1 MILTELFDQAAP
13 HEMNGTS
20 GKFEINGKSYT
31 IDIVSPDEPGVY
43 EVSFHLTRDKPT
55 DGKHEVYGITKTGD
69 EIAVFSTVI
78 NIIKEFVAK
87 TQIKELIFAASAKE
101 PSRVRLYDRLV
112 RRLGLGWR
120 LDITMD
126 SMNKVYI
133 LVNPNYKPPEPQAT
147 QDHPD
152 VPF

>member
-1 MILTELFDQAAP
+1 MILTELFDQAVP

-43 EVSFHLTRDKPT
+43 EVSFHLERQQPV
-55 DGKHEVYGITKTGD
+55 DGKKEEYGVTNSGD
-69 EIAVFSTVI
+69 EIAVFSTVVK
-78 NIIKEFVAK
+78 IIKDFVAK
-87 TQIKELIFAASAKE
+87 TQVKELVFAAKAKE
-101 PSRVRLYDRLV
+101 PSRIKLYDRMV
-112 RRLGLGWR
+112 KRLGLGWR

-126 SMNKVYI
+126 MIHKVYV
-133 LVNPNYKPPEPQAT
+133 LVNPNYKPIAAPTT